1 MNICS
6 HFVKKQKGGEVMSNK
21 SKHQKFL
28 EEIRAPLRPK
38 ETKCT
43 RPPSLSDRRDNT
55 ELEDELR
62 RELEKKFDE
71 LFGTLSDD
79 N

>member
-1 MNICS
+1 
-6 HFVKKQKGGEVMSNK
+6 MSNK

-28 EEIRAPLRPK
+28 EEIRTPLRPK
-38 ETKCT
+38 ETKYS
-43 RPPSLSDRRDNT
+43 RPPSLSKKMDDA

-62 RELEKKFDE
+62 RELEKKFNE
-71 LFGTLSDD
+71 LFGPISDD